1 MVVESNSIK
10 NSYKCPRHNISNE
23 YMLMDVIMEKP
34 VVFIVDDDVSVCTA
48 LKRLMKSAGIKARS
62 LSSAEDFLN
71 QGCHN
76 VPGCLILDV
85 RMPGMNGLELQEKLV
100 KSGSTMPII
109 FMSAHEDASARE
121 QAMKAGAIAFLKKP
135 FEDQILIEKVNSA
148 LSRIEDGP
156 EP

>member
-1 MVVESNSIK
+1 MG
-10 NSYKCPRHNISNE
+10 
-23 YMLMDVIMEKP
+23 MIMEKP
-34 VVFIVDDDVSVCTA
+34 VVFIVDDDESVCKA
-48 LKRLMKSAGIKARS
+48 LKRLLKSAGIKART

-109 FMSAHEDASARE
+109 FMSAHEDTPAHE
-121 QAMKAGAIAFLKKP
+121 QAMKAGAIAFLQKP
-135 FEDQILIEKVNSA
+135 FEDQKLLDVVYSVLNKNQDDKVS
-148 LSRIEDGP
+148 P
-156 EP
+156 ES

>member
-1 MVVESNSIK
+1 MG
-10 NSYKCPRHNISNE
+10 
-23 YMLMDVIMEKP
+23 MTMEKP
-34 VVFIVDDDVSVCTA
+34 VVFVVDDDESVCKA
-48 LKRLMKSAGIKARS
+48 LKRLMKSAGIKTRS

-85 RMPGMNGLELQEKLV
+85 RMPGMNGLELQEELV

-109 FMSAHEDASARE
+109 FMSAHEDTLVRE

-148 LSRIEDGP
+148 LSRIEDRP

>member
-1 MVVESNSIK
+1 MG
-10 NSYKCPRHNISNE
+10 
-23 YMLMDVIMEKP
+23 MIMEKP
-34 VVFIVDDDVSVCTA
+34 VVFIVDDDESVCKA
-48 LKRLMKSAGIKARS
+48 LKRLLKSAGIKART

-85 RMPGMNGLELQEKLV
+85 RMLGMNGLELQEKLV

-109 FMSAHEDASARE
+109 FMSAHEDTPAHE

-135 FEDQILIEKVNSA
+135 FEDQIIIEKINLA
-148 LSRIEDGP
+148 LSRIEDEP

>member
-1 MVVESNSIK
+1 
-10 NSYKCPRHNISNE
+10 
-23 YMLMDVIMEKP
+23 MEKP
-34 VVFIVDDDVSVCTA
+34 VVFVVDDDESVCRS
-48 LKRLMKSAGIKARS
+48 LRRLMKSVEHNVRTFT
-62 LSSAEDFLN
+62 SAEDFLN

-109 FMSAHEDASARE
+109 FMSAHEDAPTRE

>member
-1 MVVESNSIK
+1 
-10 NSYKCPRHNISNE
+10 
-23 YMLMDVIMEKP
+23 MEKP
-34 VVFIVDDDVSVCTA
+34 VVFVVDDDESVRKA
-48 LKRLMKSAGIKARS
+48 LKRLMKSAEIKART

-85 RMPGMNGLELQEKLV
+85 RMPGVNGLELQEELV

-109 FMSAHEDASARE
+109 FISAHEDTPVRE
-121 QAMKAGAIAFLKKP
+121 QAMKAGAIAFLNKP

-148 LSRIEDGP
+148 LSKFEDGP

>member
-1 MVVESNSIK
+1 
-10 NSYKCPRHNISNE
+10 
-23 YMLMDVIMEKP
+23 MEKP
-34 VVFIVDDDVSVCTA
+34 VVFVVDDDESVRKA
-48 LKRLMKSAGIKARS
+48 LKRLMKSAEIKART

-109 FMSAHEDASARE
+109 FMSAHEDTPVRE
-121 QAMKAGAIAFLKKP
+121 QAMKVGAIAFLKKP

-148 LSRIEDGP
+148 LSKFEDGP

>member
-1 MVVESNSIK
+1 MG
-10 NSYKCPRHNISNE
+10 
-23 YMLMDVIMEKP
+23 MIMEKP
-34 VVFIVDDDVSVCTA
+34 VVFIVDDDESVCKA
-48 LKRLMKSAGIKARS
+48 LKRLLKSAGIKARS

-109 FMSAHEDASARE
+109 FMSAHEDAPARE

-135 FEDQILIEKVNSA
+135 FEDQILIEKINSA
-148 LSRIEDGP
+148 LSRIEDGSDHK
-156 EP
+156 ENDKD

>member
-1 MVVESNSIK
+1 MG
-10 NSYKCPRHNISNE
+10 
-23 YMLMDVIMEKP
+23 MIMEKP
-34 VVFIVDDDVSVCTA
+34 VMFVVDDDESVSKA

-109 FMSAHEDASARE
+109 FMSAHEDAPARE

-135 FEDQILIEKVNSA
+135 FEDQILIEKINSA
-148 LSRIEDGP
+148 LSRIEDGSDHK
-156 EP
+156 ENDKD

>member
-1 MVVESNSIK
+1 MG
-10 NSYKCPRHNISNE
+10 
-23 YMLMDVIMEKP
+23 MIMEKP
-34 VVFIVDDDVSVCTA
+34 VVFVVDDDESVCKA

-85 RMPGMNGLELQEKLV
+85 RMPGMNGLELQEELV

-109 FMSAHEDASARE
+109 FMSAHEDAPTRE

>member
-1 MVVESNSIK
+1 V
-10 NSYKCPRHNISNE
+10 
-23 YMLMDVIMEKP
+23 
-34 VVFIVDDDVSVCTA
+34 
-48 LKRLMKSAGIKARS
+48 GIKVRT

-71 QGCHN
+71 QGCQN
-76 VPGCLILDV
+76 ISGCLILDV
-85 RMPGMNGLELQEKLV
+85 RMPGINGLELQEKLV

-109 FMSAHEDASARE
+109 FISAHEDAPARE

-135 FEDQILIEKVNSA
+135 FEDQILIEKTNSV

>member
-1 MVVESNSIK
+1 MG
-10 NSYKCPRHNISNE
+10 
-23 YMLMDVIMEKP
+23 MIMEKP
-34 VVFIVDDDVSVCTA
+34 VVFVVDDDESVCKA
-48 LKRLMKSAGIKARS
+48 LKRLLRSAGINARI

-109 FMSAHEDASARE
+109 FMSAHEDTPVRE
-121 QAMKAGAIAFLKKP
+121 QVMKAGAMAFLKKP

>member
-1 MVVESNSIK
+1 MS
-10 NSYKCPRHNISNE
+10 ISND
-23 YMLMDVIMEKP
+23 YMWMGMIMEKP
-34 VVFIVDDDVSVCTA
+34 VVFVVDDDESVCKA
-48 LKRLMKSAGIKARS
+48 LKRLMRSAGIKART

-85 RMPGMNGLELQEKLV
+85 RMPGMNGLELQEKVV

-109 FMSAHEDASARE
+109 FMSAHEDAPARE
-121 QAMKAGAIAFLKKP
+121 QAMKAGAIAFLQKP

>member
-1 MVVESNSIK
+1 MG
-10 NSYKCPRHNISNE
+10 
-23 YMLMDVIMEKP
+23 MIMEKP
-34 VVFIVDDDVSVCTA
+34 VVFIVDDDESVCKA
-48 LKRLMKSAGIKARS
+48 LKRLLKSAGIKART

-109 FMSAHEDASARE
+109 FMSAHEDTPTRE

-135 FEDQILIEKVNSA
+135 FEDQILIEKVNSV
-148 LSRIEDGP
+148 LSRIENETAP
-156 EP
+156 

>member
-1 MVVESNSIK
+1 MFV
-10 NSYKCPRHNISNE
+10 
-23 YMLMDVIMEKP
+23 
-34 VVFIVDDDVSVCTA
+34 VDDDESVCIA
-48 LKRLMKSAGIKARS
+48 LKRLLKSAGIKART

-85 RMPGMNGLELQEKLV
+85 RMPGMNGLELQEKVV

-109 FMSAHEDASARE
+109 FMSAHEDAPTCE

-135 FEDQILIEKVNSA
+135 FEDQILIEKVNSV
-148 LSRIEDGP
+148 LNRIENGP